1 MQSVVAVA
9 CSFGFAAAVTEGSDS
24 ARVVALYNDATRCGA
39 QVLPT
44 AASWLH
50 VGFTPLH
57 SSDTGSGVG
66 TSSQIRK

>member
-1 MQSVVAVA
+1 LQSVVAVA
-9 CSFGFAAAVTEGSDS
+9 CSFGSVAAVTEVSDF
-24 ARVVALYNDATRCGA
+24 ARVAALYNDATQCSA

-44 AASWLH
+44 AASWRRG
-50 VGFTPLH
+50 GFTPPR